1 MVSPL
6 PASGTG
12 AGLTVTVTS
21 RIFSQAPLLA
31 VRKYTVDTEGLAWGV
46 NIVVLFKPLVGDQA
60 KLCAFEAAA
69 RETEV
74 PSQIGAGVTMEAVMS
89 LFKVIVA
96 VCFAEHLS
104 ASVTIARWSPL
115 VNPVKWL

>member
-1 MVSPL
+1 M
-6 PASGTG
+6 
-12 AGLTVTVTS
+12 TVRVTS
-21 RIFSQAPLLA
+21 RIFWQTPVLA
-31 VRKYTVDTEGLAWGV
+31 VRKYTVDTEGLACGV
-46 NIVVLFKPLVGDQA
+46 NILGLFRPFVGDQA

-115 VNPVKWL
+115 GNPVKWLPGCCGFWSTLY